1 MKDLIN
7 RYVRAVGQ
15 YLPEK
20 DRDDVQNELRSQ
32 IQDKLDD
39 RFGAASTQD
48 DVVNVLTELGDPAR
62 LALAYGSRQ
71 YLVGP
76 ELYPT
81 LKRVLG
87 YGLVIAP
94 AVAVAIQTIDV
105 LNDANPASLLGLM
118 ITAGAVALE
127 AALTFVAV
135 TVLIFFILQ
144 HSGYESSAKPK
155 AFNPRELLTDDD
167 PRAVDKGELAFEVAT
182 SVFGALLLG
191 YAFVIGGIEIQH
203 NPWLPA
209 GVIPSSQPLLAALVA
224 LTLVSIV
231 IHLIALVRKRWT
243 ASMWLAETA
252 IELASIVALYLAI
265 FKPFMD
271 YLIANAPASSD
282 AAGNPIVQNTALIVA
297 MSAVVITLITR
308 GLRWLKIARA
318 QQPKR

>member
-48 DVVNVLTELGDPAR
+48 DVVNVLSELGDPAR

-127 AALTFVAV
+127 AALTFAAV
-135 TVLIFFILQ
+135 TVLIFVILQ
-144 HSGYESSAKPK
+144 HSGYKASSKPK
-155 AFNPRELLTDDD
+155 TFSPLELLNDDD
-167 PRAVDKGELAFEVAT
+167 PRAIDTGELAFEVAS

-191 YAFVIGGIEIQH
+191 YAFAGGGLDILR
-203 NPWLPA
+203 NPFLPS
-209 GVIPSSQPLLAALVA
+209 GLIPLPQPLLALLIA
-224 LTLVSIV
+224 LTLASIA

-243 ASMWLAETA
+243 SRLWLTETA
-252 IELASIVALYLAI
+252 IDLVSIPVLYLAV
-265 FKPFMD
+265 FKPFLD
-271 YLIANAPASSD
+271 YVWVNAPAGSD
-282 AAGNPIVQNTALIVA
+282 AAGNPIVQNAGLVIA
-297 MSAVVITLITR
+297 IGAFVITLITR
-308 GLRWLKIARA
+308 GLRWMKIVCA
-318 QQPKR
+318 Q